1 MKFSLYAIDLLCAD
15 CRLTLTTHTTMI
27 SRTDLV
33 LRVLTTHTTMI
44 SLTDLVLR
52 VLTMCT
58 DHMISRTDLVLR
70 VLTMCTDHMISRTDH
85 VLTTFIHTR
94 LPMRSTLIHYPNTS
108 DRHDCSTI
116 AIHTTPKP
124 GTCETQIVQSY
135 IARGRG

>member
-44 SLTDLVLR
+44 SL
-52 VLTMCT
+52 
-58 DHMISRTDLVLR
+58 TDLVLR